1 MIEKEVTVTNPK
13 GLHARPSALLVKTAQ
28 SFESEIIL
36 YNGDTSADAKSVLS
50 VMTLCADYGTT
61 LKLTVSGSDEEIAA
75 EKIVEVFSVRYS
87 YDE

>member
-28 SFESEIIL
+28 SFESEIML
-36 YNGDTSADAKSVLS
+36 YNGDASADAKSVLS
-50 VMTLCADYGTT
+50 IMTLCADYNTT
-61 LKLTVSGSDEEIAA
+61 LKLTVSGSDEVTAA
-75 EKIVEVFSVRYS
+75 EKIVEVFSIRFP